1 MYGIIFNI
9 IAYFLMAIGA
19 YRAFEWS
26 HKYGTRTTM
35 IANYAL
41 MFWNIFM
48 VIYLSTNMMEI
59 LRQPLNELL
68 NLYESMTNIIIA
80 IYLLSFNLKRIK

>member
-26 HKYGTRTTM
+26 QKYGTKTTM

-59 LRQPLNELL
+59 LQQPLNELL
-68 NLYESMTNIIIA
+68 NFYESMTNIIIA
-80 IYLLSFNLKRIK
+80 VYLLSFNLKKIR